1 MKKMLLVLALAMV
14 SFANAQKKGSILV
27 MGSINYQSQN
37 ISNSGSENK
46 TSYFGFS
53 PKVGYQFHQN
63 WTAGI
68 EAGVGS
74 SKQEYNDNNNE
85 NKTNNFSLG
94 GFLRY
99 SKPLNQ
105 TFSVYADLGVG
116 YQNRKTTDRNGL
128 FTATNEG
135 DGFYIGVTPAIF
147 INVNKGFGLNF
158 NIGGLGYNTLNYD
171 GNNGNGDNVKRFD
184 ISFGQ
189 AFSVGIS
196 KNF

>member
-1 MKKMLLVLALAMV
+1 MKKILVIVALAMF
-14 SFANAQKKGSILV
+14 SFANAQKGSILV
-27 MGSINYQSQN
+27 MGSINYQSEN
-37 ISNSGSENK
+37 TSNSGSENK
-46 TSYFGFS
+46 INYFGFS

-68 EAGVGS
+68 EAGVGTQ
-74 SKQEYNDNNNE
+74 KQESGNNE
-85 NKTNNFSLG
+85 YKNNTFSLG

-105 TFSVYADLGVG
+105 TFSAYADLGLG
-116 YQNRKTTDRNGL
+116 YQSRKETSEVGPITS
-128 FTATNEG
+128 TNKG
-135 DGFYIGVTPAIF
+135 DGFYVGVTPAIF

-171 GNNGNGDNVKRFD
+171 GNDGNGDNVKRFNF
-184 ISFGQ
+184 SFGQ

>member
-1 MKKMLLVLALAMV
+1 MKKIFLIAALAMI
-14 SFANAQKKGSILV
+14 SFTNAQKKGSVLV
-27 MGSINYQSQN
+27 MGSFNYESQKV
-37 ISNSGSENK
+37 SNSGSETTNN
-46 TSYFGFS
+46 SFGFA

-63 WTAGI
+63 WTVGI
-68 EAGVGS
+68 EAGVVTDKRDFGNT
-74 SKQEYNDNNNE
+74 EY
-85 NKTNNFSLG
+85 KTNNFSLG

-105 TFSVYADLGVG
+105 TFSAYADLGIG
-116 YQNRKTTDRNGL
+116 FQNSKITSSTGAFSAINK
-128 FTATNEG
+128 G

-158 NIGGLGYNTLNYD
+158 NIGGLGYNTLNFD
-171 GNNGNGDNVKRFD
+171 GNNGNGDTVKNFNV
-184 ISFGQ
+184 SFGQ

>member
-1 MKKMLLVLALAMV
+1 MKKFLVIAALAICT
-14 SFANAQKKGSILV
+14 FATAQKKGSILV
-27 MGSINYQSQN
+27 MGSIEYNSQN
-37 ISNSGSENK
+37 VSNSGSEDK
-46 TSYFGFS
+46 TNSFTFS

-68 EAGVGS
+68 EAGVGTAKREFS
-74 SKQEYNDNNNE
+74 NNTESKL
-85 NKTNNFSLG
+85 NNFSLG

-105 TFSVYADLGVG
+105 TFSAYADLGVG
-116 YQNRKTTDRNGL
+116 YQNRKTTNSVGPL
-128 FTATNEG
+128 STINEG

-171 GNNGNGDNVKRFD
+171 GNNGNGDNVKNFNFT
-184 ISFGQ
+184 FGK

>member
-1 MKKMLLVLALAMV
+1 MKKMLVIAVLAMF

-27 MGSINYQSQN
+27 MGSFNYQSEN
-37 ISNSGSENK
+37 VSNSGSETKNNN
-46 TSYFGFS
+46 FGFS

-68 EAGVGS
+68 EAGVS
-74 SKQEYNDNNNE
+74 NSKQENVNNE
-85 NKTNNFSLG
+85 YKSNNFSLG

-105 TFSVYADLGVG
+105 TFSAYADLGVG
-116 YQNRKTTDRNGL
+116 FQNQKDT
-128 FTATNEG
+128 FTNNLGRTINEG
-135 DGFYIGVTPAIF
+135 DGFYARVTPAIF

-171 GNNGNGDNVKRFD
+171 GNNGNGNNVKRFD

-196 KNF
+196 KSF

>member
-1 MKKMLLVLALAMV
+1 MKKMLVVLALAMV
-14 SFANAQKKGSILV
+14 SFANAQKGSVLV
-27 MGSINYQSQN
+27 MGSIEYNSQN
-37 ISNSGSENK
+37 VSNSGTETKAN
-46 TSYFGFS
+46 TFGFA

-68 EAGVGS
+68 EAGVGTT
-74 SKQEYNDNNNE
+74 KREFGNTE
-85 NKTNNFSLG
+85 NKINKFSLG

-105 TFSVYADLGVG
+105 TFSAYADLGVG
-116 YQNRKTTDRNGL
+116 YQNEKQ
-128 FTATNEG
+128 TNTIGNTSRINKG
-135 DGFYIGVTPAIF
+135 DGLYVGVTPAIF

-158 NIGGLGYNTLNYD
+158 NIGGLGYNNLNFD
-171 GNNGNGDNVKRFD
+171 GINGDGDNVKNFNFT
-184 ISFGQ
+184 FGK

>member
-1 MKKMLLVLALAMV
+1 MKKMLVVLALAMV
-14 SFANAQKKGSILV
+14 SFANAQKGSILV
-27 MGSINYQSQN
+27 MGSVNYESQN
-37 ISNSGSENK
+37 VSNSGSEDK
-46 TSYFGFS
+46 SSSFGFA
-53 PKVGYQFHQN
+53 PKVGYQFHEN

-68 EAGVGS
+68 EAGVGTD
-74 SKQEYNDNNNE
+74 KREFNDNTQ
-85 NKTNNFSLG
+85 NKVNNFSLG

-105 TFSVYADLGVG
+105 TFSAYADLGVG
-116 YQNRKTTDRNGL
+116 YQSVKNTFPVGNFL
-128 FTATNEG
+128 ATNEG
-135 DGFYIGVTPAIF
+135 DGFYVGVTPAIF

-158 NIGGLGYNTLNYD
+158 NVGGIGYNTYNFD
-171 GNNGNGDNVKRFD
+171 GNNGNGDNVKNFN

>member
-1 MKKMLLVLALAMV
+1 MKKMLVVLALAMV
-14 SFANAQKKGSILV
+14 SFANAQKGSILV
-27 MGSINYQSQN
+27 MGSVNYESQN
-37 ISNSGSENK
+37 VSNSGSEEK
-46 TSYFGFS
+46 SSSFGFA
-53 PKVGYQFHQN
+53 PKVGYQFHEN

-68 EAGVGS
+68 EAGVGTD
-74 SKQEYNDNNNE
+74 KREFNDNTE
-85 NKTNNFSLG
+85 NKVNNFSLG

-105 TFSVYADLGVG
+105 TFSAYADLGVG
-116 YQNRKTTDRNGL
+116 YQSEKYTFPVGNFL
-128 FTATNEG
+128 ATNEG

-158 NIGGLGYNTLNYD
+158 NVGGIGYNTLNFD
-171 GNNGNGDNVKRFD
+171 GNNGNGDNVKNFN

>member
-1 MKKMLLVLALAMV
+1 MKKMLVVLALAMV

-27 MGSINYQSQN
+27 MGSIEYNSQN
-37 ISNSGSENK
+37 VSNSGTETDYNS
-46 TSYFGFS
+46 FAFL

-63 WTAGI
+63 WTAGL
-68 EAGVGS
+68 EAGVATAKSETG
-74 SKQEYNDNNNE
+74 NNE

-105 TFSVYADLGVG
+105 TFSAYADLGLG
-116 YQNRKTTDRNGL
+116 YQSQRVTNTNGFTT
-128 FTATNEG
+128 AINEG

-147 INVNKGFGLNF
+147 ININKGFGLNF
-158 NIGGLGYNTLNYD
+158 NIGGIGYNTLNFD
-171 GNNGNGDNVKRFD
+171 GNNGNGQD
-184 ISFGQ
+184 IKNFHFSFGQ
-189 AFSVGIS
+189 QFSVGIS

>member
-1 MKKMLLVLALAMV
+1 MKKFLVIAALAICT
-14 SFANAQKKGSILV
+14 FATAQKKGSILV
-27 MGSINYQSQN
+27 MGSIEYNSQN
-37 ISNSGSENK
+37 VSNSGSEDK
-46 TSYFGFS
+46 TNSFTFS

-68 EAGVGS
+68 EAGVGTAKREFS
-74 SKQEYNDNNNE
+74 NNTESKL
-85 NKTNNFSLG
+85 NNFSLG

-105 TFSVYADLGVG
+105 TFSAYADLGVG
-116 YQNRKTTDRNGL
+116 YQSRKTTNSVGPL
-128 FTATNEG
+128 STINEG
-135 DGFYIGVTPAIF
+135 DGFYVGVTPAIF

-171 GNNGNGDNVKRFD
+171 GNNGNGDNVKNFNFT
-184 ISFGQ
+184 FGK

>member
-1 MKKMLLVLALAMV
+1 MKKILVIVALAMF
-14 SFANAQKKGSILV
+14 SFANAQKGSILV

-37 ISNSGSENK
+37 VSNSGSENK
-46 TSYFGFS
+46 NNIFGFS

-68 EAGVGS
+68 EAGVTTQ
-74 SKQEYNDNNNE
+74 KQEAGNNE
-85 NKTNNFSLG
+85 YKTNNFSLG

-105 TFSVYADLGVG
+105 TFSAYADLGVG
-116 YQNRKTTDRNGL
+116 YQNRKVTNSVGPIS
-128 FTATNEG
+128 ATNEG

-171 GNNGNGDNVKRFD
+171 GNNGNGDNVKNFNF
-184 ISFGQ
+184 SFGQ

>member
-1 MKKMLLVLALAMV
+1 MKKMLVVLALAMF
-14 SFANAQKKGSILV
+14 SFANAQKGSILV
-27 MGSINYQSQN
+27 MGSIEYDSQKV
-37 ISNSGSENK
+37 SNSGTEFKN
-46 TSYFGFS
+46 SYFGFA

-68 EAGVGS
+68 EAGVGTETT
-74 SKQEYNDNNNE
+74 KFVNNTE
-85 NKTNNFSLG
+85 RKDNNFSLG

-105 TFSVYADLGVG
+105 TFSAYADLGVG
-116 YQNRKTTDRNGL
+116 YQSTKTTTEAGAL
-128 FTATNEG
+128 TTTTNKG

-171 GNNGNGDNVKRFD
+171 GNNGNGDNVKNFAFT
-184 ISFGQ
+184 FGK

>member
-1 MKKMLLVLALAMV
+1 MKKILVMAALIVA
-14 SFANAQKKGSILV
+14 SFANAQKGSILV
-27 MGSINYQSQN
+27 MGNVTYGSQN
-37 ISNSGSENK
+37 VSNSGSENNQ
-46 TSYFGFS
+46 TYFEFN

-68 EAGVGS
+68 EAGVAG
-74 SKQEYNDNNNE
+74 SKQEYNGGVNE
-85 NKTNNFSLG
+85 YKTNTFSLG

-105 TFSVYADLGVG
+105 TFSAYADLGVG
-116 YQNRKTTDRNGL
+116 YQSTKE
-128 FTATNEG
+128 TNTVGPISGINKG
-135 DGFYIGVTPAIF
+135 DGFYIDVTPAIF

-158 NIGGLGYNTLNYD
+158 NIGGLGYNTYNFD
-171 GNNGNGDNVKRFD
+171 GNTGNGDNVKNFNFT
-184 ISFGQ
+184 FGK

>member
-1 MKKMLLVLALAMV
+1 MKKMLLILALAMV
-14 SFANAQKKGSILV
+14 SFANAQKGSILV
-27 MGSINYQSQN
+27 MGSVNYESQN
-37 ISNSGSENK
+37 VSNSGSEEK
-46 TSYFGFS
+46 SSSFGFA
-53 PKVGYQFHQN
+53 PKVGYQFHEN

-68 EAGVGS
+68 EAGVGTD
-74 SKQEYNDNNNE
+74 KREFNDNTE
-85 NKTNNFSLG
+85 NKVNNFSLG

-105 TFSVYADLGVG
+105 TFSAYADLGVG
-116 YQNRKTTDRNGL
+116 YQSEKYTFPVGNFL
-128 FTATNEG
+128 ATNEG

-158 NIGGLGYNTLNYD
+158 NVGGIGYNTLNFD
-171 GNNGNGDNVKRFD
+171 GNNGNGDNVKNFN

>member
-1 MKKMLLVLALAMV
+1 MKKMLVVLALAMF
-14 SFANAQKKGSILV
+14 SFANAQKGSILV
-27 MGSINYQSQN
+27 MGSIEYNSQN
-37 ISNSGSENK
+37 VSNAGSETKEN
-46 TSYFGFS
+46 YFGFS
-53 PKVGYQFHQN
+53 PKVGYQFHEN

-74 SKQEYNDNNNE
+74 SKREFGNTEAKVND
-85 NKTNNFSLG
+85 FSLG

-105 TFSVYADLGVG
+105 TFSAYADLGVG
-116 YQNRKTTDRNGL
+116 YQRTKE
-128 FTATNEG
+128 TNTVGPISGINKG
-135 DGFYIGVTPAIF
+135 DGFYIDVTPAIF

-158 NIGGLGYNTLNYD
+158 NIGGLGYNTYNFD
-171 GNNGNGDNVKRFD
+171 GNTGNGDNVKNFYFT
-184 ISFGQ
+184 FGK

>member
-1 MKKMLLVLALAMV
+1 MLVVLALAMV
-14 SFANAQKKGSILV
+14 SFANAQKGSILV
-27 MGSINYQSQN
+27 MGSVNYESQN
-37 ISNSGSENK
+37 VSNSGSEDK
-46 TSYFGFS
+46 SSSFGFA
-53 PKVGYQFHQN
+53 PKVGYQFHEN

-68 EAGVGS
+68 EAGVGTD
-74 SKQEYNDNNNE
+74 KREFNDNTQ
-85 NKTNNFSLG
+85 NKVNNFSLG

-105 TFSVYADLGVG
+105 TFSAYADLGVG
-116 YQNRKTTDRNGL
+116 YQSVKNTFPVGNFL
-128 FTATNEG
+128 ATNEG
-135 DGFYIGVTPAIF
+135 DGFYVGVTPAIF

-158 NIGGLGYNTLNYD
+158 NVGGIGYNTYNFD
-171 GNNGNGDNVKRFD
+171 GNNGNGDNVKNFN